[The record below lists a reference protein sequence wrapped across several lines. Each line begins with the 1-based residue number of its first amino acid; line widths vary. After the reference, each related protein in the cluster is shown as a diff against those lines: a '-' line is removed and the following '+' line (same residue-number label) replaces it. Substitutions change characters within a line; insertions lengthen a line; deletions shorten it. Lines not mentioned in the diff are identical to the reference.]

1 MALPLYSSEQMTEMK
16 CGECGIAFAVPEF
29 WRAEKQRTGDGWYCP
44 NGHCR
49 AYSESDAAKYRRLL
63 EEQKERHLK
72 TLARLNEAE
81 AAEQKATKELNRVK
95 KRVHAGVCPCCNRT
109 FQQLARHMKAKHP
122 EQAGRIF
129 K

>member
-1 MALPLYSSEQMTEMK
+1 MALPYSQLQPMTEMV
-16 CGECGIAFAVPEF
+16 CGQCGIIFSVPEY
-29 WRAEKQRTGDGWYCP
+29 WRSEKQRTGYSWYCP

-49 AYSESDAAKYRRLL
+49 VYTESDTEKYRKLL
-63 EEQKERHLK
+63 QEEKDRHAK
-72 TLARLNEAE
+72 TLSRLNEAE
-81 AAEQKATKELNRVK
+81 AAEQKTTKELNRVK

>member
-1 MALPLYSSEQMTEMK
+1 MALPYYTSIALTEIV
-16 CGECGIAFAVPEF
+16 CGQCGIKFAVPEA
-29 WRAEKQRTGDGWYCP
+29 WRAAKQETGDGWYCP

-49 AYSESDAAKYRRLL
+49 AYTESDTAKYRRLL
-63 EEQKERHLK
+63 QEEKDRHVK
-72 TLARLNEAE
+72 TLSRLNVVV
-81 AAEQKATKELNRVK
+81 AAEQKITKELSRIK